1 MTLRTPSTAQRPGR
15 REVDARS
22 GSRTG
27 HCRISA
33 IASARDEAE
42 VWNSPRT
49 ADVVVREPGLR
60 IPRIAMQR
68 CSASITT
75 ITPCGSSLRTSASA
89 TCAVIRSCT
98 WGRRAVQVD
107 QPGDLAQAGD
117 VAVAARDVADVRD
130 AVEGQQVV
138 LAHA

>member
-15 REVDARS
+15 GRS
-22 GSRTG
+22 TPVSAGPPAVI
-27 HCRISA
+27 CRISA

-60 IPRIAMQR
+60 MPRIAMHR

-89 TCAVIRSCT
+89 TCAVIRSWTC
-98 WGRRAVQVD
+98 GRRA
-107 QPGDLAQAGD
+107 
-117 VAVAARDVADVRD
+117 
-130 AVEGQQVV
+130 
-138 LAHA
+138 